1 MNTVNK
7 CDNNKIE
14 KCKKINKICNVKT
27 GRCNKISSLKTNKKL
42 SNKCDNNKIE
52 KCKKINKIC
61 NVKTGRCNKIPSLKT
76 NKKSLKK
83 TNKKKKETYKKN
95 TTTNEKIEKLKKIW
109 KKVKLNNTK
118 EKKEKAAKI
127 IANHLLP
134 FITKTFSLR
143 NRVKYAN
150 EILRYGFIKKV
161 KNNNLYDSDINPNNF
176 KVNTL
181 NNYYLDDDVHLFKK
195 IGTDSVYGSIYNTKY
210 KINNKFYNICGK
222 IMCNTSGNKQE
233 TKILTKVSSLT
244 LNKKTPHF
252 PILYF
257 NGYITK
263 DYRLTLLN
271 DKLPK
276 SVRHCKKFIV
286 NFNEIFSGDLKTFI
300 DENKYNN
307 NKNLLINT
315 LEQLFISILTFHKNM
330 NLSHN
335 DCHWGNFLYHKI
347 KPGGY
352 IHYKIFDKDIYIK
365 NYGYLWIIWDYG
377 LTSSLRNPL
386 IDYNRVVNAFISEK
400 DGGWN
405 RHLASVNDYNKLSIF
420 NRGLVISNYI
430 KDNLLTSEKELFDK
444 LFKYHINVYNKPP
457 DNEIINLKNIYVI

>member
-7 CDNNKIE
+7 CDSK
-14 KCKKINKICNVKT
+14 
-27 GRCNKISSLKTNKKL
+27 
-42 SNKCDNNKIE
+42 KIE

-76 NKKSLKK
+76 KKKSSKKLSNKCDNKKIEKCKK
-83 TNKKKKETYKKN
+83 INEKKKETNKKN

-127 IANHLLP
+127 VAKHLLP

-150 EILRYGFIKKV
+150 EILRYGFLKKV
-161 KNNNLYDSDINPNNF
+161 KYNNLYDSDINPNNF

-181 NNYYLDDDVHLFKK
+181 NNYNLDDDVHLFKK

-233 TKILTKVSSLT
+233 TKILAKVSSLT

-263 DYRLTLLN
+263 DNRLTLLN

-276 SVRHCKKFIV
+276 SVKNCKKFIV

-307 NKNLLINT
+307 NKDLLINA

-352 IHYKIFDKDIYIK
+352 IHYKIFNKDIYLK

-386 IDYNRVVNAFISEK
+386 IDYTRVVHAFISEH
-400 DGGWN
+400 DYGWN
-405 RHLASVNDYNKLSIF
+405 RHLNSVNDLNKPNRF
-420 NRGLVISNYI
+420 NRGLALRNYI
-430 KDNLLTSEKELFDK
+430 TFKPTISEKELIYIMFS
-444 LFKYHINVYNKPP
+444 YHTDVYNKPNN
-457 DNEIINLKNIYVI
+457 DEIINKNPYII